1 MAVLQLP
8 CGTFRKHITKPS
20 EQVAAPDCIRFP
32 LTDWSQCPSSL
43 AVLGAIVG
51 LLCVLRRYA
60 DLIQSRTGVY
70 GDYVNGGCDGT
81 GDPDQLLLIYAT
93 KDNFEE
99 DMKECQ
105 DMLNV

>member
-1 MAVLQLP
+1 MY
-8 CGTFRKHITKPS
+8 
-20 EQVAAPDCIRFP
+20 
-32 LTDWSQCPSSL
+32 SL

-60 DLIQSRTGVY
+60 DLIQSRPGVF
-70 GDYVNGGCDGT
+70 GDYVTGRH

-99 DMKECQ
+99 DIKECQ